1 MLQIIIIIALF
12 KKTEFKIYLS
22 TFLGDIMINQKR
34 KYAEELFQ
42 SEGPII
48 KADILRKNGLYNR
61 DLAELIHSGD
71 IIKLK
76 TGYYSWNSGASNL
89 SEIETASAL
98 VPFGV
103 ICLQS
108 AALLHELTT
117 LIPLAVYIA
126 IPANRTRVALPE
138 YPPVELVAYSLPYF
152 GLGLL
157 NMSVGGSKLHV
168 YDRERTVCDFFRKRH
183 QLGDDLAV
191 EVLRAYMLGVKNL
204 QTLFDYA
211 GRLRIK
217 SVIKPY
223 VEALI

>member
-1 MLQIIIIIALF
+1 
-12 KKTEFKIYLS
+12 
-22 TFLGDIMINQKR
+22 MINQKR
-34 KYAEELFQ
+34 KYAEALFK

-61 DLAELIHSGD
+61 DLAEFINCGD
-71 IIKLK
+71 LIKLK
-76 TGYYSWNSGASNL
+76 TGYYSWNASVSNL
-89 SEIETASAL
+89 SDIETAAAL
-98 VPFGV
+98 VPFGA

-117 LIPLAVYIA
+117 TIPLAVYIA

-152 GLGLL
+152 KLGLL
-157 NMSVGGSKLHV
+157 NMPVGGSNIQV
-168 YDRERTVCDFFRKRH
+168 YDRERTVCDFFRKRR

-191 EVLRAYMLGVKNL
+191 EILQAYMRGVKNL
-204 QTLFDYA
+204 QILFDYA